1 MSSTQTSFFDSLV
14 TAVREN
20 PLAAALIGG
29 GAFWLLAG
37 DEKLKSA
44 TRSAT
49 AAASPIVDLG
59 ARNVRAAAFGLQR
72 TAAPPTAPEMDHDD
86 ATETTREAGSAA
98 SDAMSEAADKIKD
111 RFDEG
116 LAYARENLSMPG
128 KEAFTKAQSSLAGM
142 FDRQPL
148 ILGAVGLTIGAA
160 IAGAF
165 RASDLENE
173 WVGELSDDVKA
184 DLNTRAGAVSQSLRE
199 ATDTLSAEVGDVGA
213 ETIDRVKQAGIDAAD
228 AARKKVRSP

>member
-1 MSSTQTSFFDSLV
+1 MTRSQKPSRSFSPLL
-14 TAVREN
+14 TLARW
-20 PLAAALIGG
+20 LAA
-29 GAFWLLAG
+29 
-37 DEKLKSA
+37 
-44 TRSAT
+44 
-49 AAASPIVDLG
+49 
-59 ARNVRAAAFGLQR
+59 
-72 TAAPPTAPEMDHDD
+72 
-86 ATETTREAGSAA
+86 
-98 SDAMSEAADKIKD
+98 
-111 RFDEG
+111 
-116 LAYARENLSMPG
+116 
-128 KEAFTKAQSSLAGM
+128 
-142 FDRQPL
+142 PL
-148 ILGAVGLTIGAA
+148 VLGAVGLTIGAA